1 MKTFIKLFYAVAA
14 LTFLLAGCTGASAPG
29 PSTIPTIQ
37 PTATLVPTPT
47 KAPLEIPPS
56 LSESRAKNII
66 LFIGDGMGENHR
78 IAATWL
84 SLGQDGQLEMDA
96 MPFAG
101 WSMTSTAYDQ
111 VTDSAASATAIS
123 TGVKT
128 SNRRVGVT
136 TRVEPLI
143 TILEQAKEIGMATGL
158 VTTVQMTHATPAAF
172 ASHMDNRDDMLEIA
186 VQMVAAGVNVLF
198 GGGENEFLP
207 ESVNG
212 CHKDAGKR
220 EDGRNLIEE
229 AIDLG
234 YTYVCTAEELG
245 GLDPASA
252 SHVLGLFA
260 DEELL
265 RPFTPSLADLTHMAI
280 SILSQD
286 PDGFFLM
293 VEGGQIDWAS
303 HGWNAKDA
311 MGDTI
316 GFDEAV
322 GLGKQLAEIN
332 GNTLVIVTA
341 DHETGGMKM
350 KLLPG
355 GLTGGRDEF
364 VMPDQTAFKVSWTT
378 SSHTSADVPTTA
390 LGPGA
395 ELLAGHYENTH
406 IYDVMHAALWLHKV
420 GNE

>member
-1 MKTFIKLFYAVAA
+1 MKTPKFIFYTFTA
-14 LTFLLAGCTGASAPG
+14 LTLVLAGCTGASTPG
-29 PSTIPTIQ
+29 LSTIPSDQ
-37 PTATLVPTPT
+37 PTATFVPTPT

-56 LSESRAKNII
+56 LSESRATNII

-78 IAATWL
+78 IASTWL
-84 SLGQDGQLEMDA
+84 SLGLDGQLLMDA

-101 WSMTSTAYDQ
+101 WSMTITAYDQ

-123 TGVKT
+123 IGVKT
-128 SNRRVGVT
+128 SNRRVGVS

-172 ASHMDNRDDMLEIA
+172 ASHVDNRDDMLEIA
-186 VQMVAAGVNVLF
+186 VQMLAAGVNVLF

-207 ESVNG
+207 ESVRG
-212 CHKDAGKR
+212 CHKDAGVRK
-220 EDGRNLIEE
+220 DGRNLLSE
-229 AIDLG
+229 AIDMG
-234 YTYVCTAEELG
+234 YTYVCTAEEFG
-245 GLDPASA
+245 DLDPASA

-265 RPFTPSLADLTHMAI
+265 RPLTPSLAELTHMAI

-316 GFDEAV
+316 GLDEAV
-322 GLGKQLAEIN
+322 GLGIRFAETD

-341 DHETGGMKM
+341 DHESSRT
-350 KLLPG
+350 
-355 GLTGGRDEF
+355 RSR
-364 VMPDQTAFKVSWTT
+364 VVSG
-378 SSHTSADVPTTA
+378 S
-390 LGPGA
+390 L
-395 ELLAGHYENTH
+395 
-406 IYDVMHAALWLHKV
+406 
-420 GNE
+420 